1 MQALEVLDS
10 INKVPNVYCEAT
22 DLLNMPPLSLDPVSE
37 QVASNSQAL
46 DSLVVTVVRF
56 EQQLTSLSTSF
67 IPTSTNSIPNA
78 QGCGSLDGTNNSY
91 AKVASSTP
99 PIPTSGNSYSSG
111 AIVHQKSSPGHYL
124 HHDGREFIWSA

>member
-1 MQALEVLDS
+1 
-10 INKVPNVYCEAT
+10 
-22 DLLNMPPLSLDPVSE
+22 MPPLSLDPVSE

-46 DSLVVTVVRF
+46 ESLVATVARF

-67 IPTSTNSIPNA
+67 IPTATNSIPNA
-78 QGCGSLDGTNNSY
+78 QGCGSLGGTNNSY

-111 AIVHQKSSPGHYL
+111 AIVRQKSSPGHYL
-124 HHDGREFIWSA
+124 HHDGRDSNLVLFGLPESGSIVDDKAIVDEAFEFL